1 MVAFSALV
9 LGGVQR
15 QTRAATERGLLDTA
29 RAISVAVDR
38 ELGGTIAALK
48 LLATS
53 EPLGSRDLKA
63 FHQAAHVAVV
73 TQSTW
78 QNVVLYAASGQPL
91 VDTLLPFGAPAP
103 TGANREPAER
113 AVRGGIP
120 AISDLFVERV
130 THRPLISV
138 VIPVREEGTSGSGRD
153 RRGARRDPASRTAP
167 GRKPG
172 RPGAGAGPASPLAA
186 RVRASNGSPQADR
199 LDLTPSPCHQ
209 VPHSEGRREGTRP
222 APRSRPMAEASASRW
237 QHPTPSPRVGRR
249 RDARFPRSERRVRRR
264 NRTCGEV
271 GRSAPKARDDRRKGA
286 KPPSERLR
294 TPSACGACRT

>member
-9 LGGVQR
+9 LGWVQR
-15 QTRAATERGLLDTA
+15 QTREATERGLLDTA

-63 FHQAAHVAVV
+63 FHQAAHVAVA

-138 VIPVREEGTSGSGRD
+138 VIPVREEGTSRYALGAVVTAAALVEILRQEQLPGESRGGRV
-153 RRGARRDPASRTAP
+153 RGP
-167 GRKPG
+167 GRRPPWPPG
-172 RPGAGAGPASPLAA
+172 SAPRT
-186 RVRASNGSPQADR
+186 DR
-199 LDLTPSPCHQ
+199 L
-209 VPHSEGRREGTRP
+209 RP
-222 APRSRPMAEASASRW
+222 IAS
-237 QHPTPSPRVGRR
+237 T
-249 RDARFPRSERRVRRR
+249 
-264 NRTCGEV
+264 
-271 GRSAPKARDDRRKGA
+271 
-286 KPPSERLR
+286 
-294 TPSACGACRT
+294 